1 MESSPCALHCAS
13 GARDPSP
20 GPSCLPVRTSG
31 LLHLAGAVSALCT
44 GRLLQVRQRATP
56 PSAVYAGELTAYAER
71 AAPLSA
77 RASRRA
83 MALRQRPSRG
93 GGSPTEPEARGKLNR
108 LLWIS
113 LHFSRLLPTCVCS
126 KGSASLLKHRR
137 GRGHPT
143 WAGNNT
149 EAPTLLSYL
158 FSQGWRLVLRLG
170 CRPSRGCGAGR
181 PASPSTRP
189 NCGPDP
195 LPGPLSGPIVQ
206 SHCSASCHWRL
217 PLFDWPIAFIWN
229 GAFPKNLMG

>member
-1 MESSPCALHCAS
+1 MLKW
-13 GARDPSP
+13 
-20 GPSCLPVRTSG
+20 
-31 LLHLAGAVSALCT
+31 
-44 GRLLQVRQRATP
+44 RQRFPGGSRNFLLFDVDTNFPAIFGQGGGEGRGGR
-56 PSAVYAGELTAYAER
+56 PSSKGEI
-71 AAPLSA
+71 SF
-77 RASRRA
+77 ASHWRA

-206 SHCSASCHWRL
+206 SHCSVSCHWGL
-217 PLFDWPIAFIWN
+217 PLFC
-229 GAFPKNLMG
+229 